1 MSRRGRDARSGS
13 VLLSVLLWL
22 SLVTASSGIGRLLEG
37 IGWLVQLAVAVGV
50 VLAVPAAARAVR
62 AHPVVPP
69 ILGTLA
75 AVGVLTAMFV
85 PGRALLFLVPT
96 PGAIADAQTLAQAGF
111 TSIAEQGLPA
121 VADNGIAFLLVGGVV
136 VLAWAADLFAFSV
149 RLPALAGLFPATL
162 LAVPAIIDPADV
174 SWPSLLLTALVY
186 LGILAVSARP
196 ERRAPRGGS
205 LGAAVP
211 SIAMAG
217 VVVIAAG
224 LVAGSAGGF
233 TRVSTPSGVSGTLFN
248 GSIDPVV
255 ALGADLR
262 RPNPVTV
269 LRYATDS
276 DLPVYLRVLTVSD
289 FEGEDW
295 APSDTEETAD
305 IAAPIA
311 PAGLGE
317 AVPRETEEVDVSV
330 ETLRSRWLPVP
341 YPVSELSGVGDGWLQ
356 DVQDGSIR
364 GDATTRAGDEYQVQA
379 LRLEPDPQQLLD
391 APVPTGFER
400 YLSLPEDVP
409 EIVRSTATEV
419 TADEV
424 TAYDRARA
432 LQTFFRSSEF
442 RYSEDTPAEEGY
454 DGDGVGVLAS
464 FLEVREGYC
473 VHFASAMAVMA
484 RELGIPSRLAIGY
497 QPGSVVPSPGT
508 ELTSYRVQS
517 SDLHAWPELYF
528 EGVGW
533 LPFEPTPSRGAP
545 ASYTLPSATTSAP
558 STTPGA
564 AASAAP
570 GAEPGE
576 TATPTPTAS
585 TATATPGALGGSTAS
600 TAPVVTLWSLLVL
613 LLLVPW
619 LLRVVQRAVRR
630 RRAADGSLEPAW
642 AELVASARDL
652 GVPVEDGES
661 PRAQEALIA
670 DALGEDEGA
679 RSALRELR
687 QGVERVRYAPV
698 VAEQSAGWRA
708 ATTVVAG
715 LRSSVGTGRRLS
727 AAVAPRSVLPGL
739 ARARRPRSD
748 L

>member
-1 MSRRGRDARSGS
+1 MTRRGGDARSGS
-13 VLLSVLLWL
+13 ILLTGLLWL
-22 SLVTASSGIGRLLEG
+22 ALVTASSGLGRLLEG
-37 IGWLVQLAVAVGV
+37 VGWLVQLGVAVAF
-50 VLAVPAAARAVR
+50 VLAVPAAARALR

-69 ILGTLA
+69 ILATLT
-75 AVGVLTAMFV
+75 AVGVLVAMFV
-85 PGRALLFLVPT
+85 PARSLLLIIPT
-96 PGAIADAQTLAQAGF
+96 PAAIADAQALAQAGF

-121 VADNGIAFLLVGGVV
+121 VADEGIAFLLIGGVV
-136 VLAWAADLFAFSV
+136 VLAWATDLFAFSV

-162 LAVPAIIDPADV
+162 LAVPAVIDPSSV
-174 SWPSLLLTALVY
+174 SWTSLLLTALAY
-186 LGILAVSARP
+186 IAILAVSARP
-196 ERRAPRGGS
+196 QRRDPSPVSPAAALPA
-205 LGAAVP
+205 LAAAAV
-211 SIAMAG
+211 
-217 VVVIAAG
+217 VVLAAG
-224 LVAGSAGGF
+224 LLSGSAGGF

-269 LRYATDS
+269 LRYSTDS

-317 AVPRETEEVDVSV
+317 GVPRETEQVDVSV

-341 YPVSELSGVGDGWLQ
+341 YPVAELSGVGDGWLQ

-364 GDATTRAGDEYQVQA
+364 GDATTRAGDEYQVEA

-400 YLSLPEDVP
+400 YLSLPDDVP
-409 EIVRSTATEV
+409 EIVRTTAAEV
-419 TADEV
+419 TADAV

-432 LQTFFRSSEF
+432 LQTFFRSSQF

-558 STTPGA
+558 STTPG
-564 AASAAP
+564 SAPSSAP
-570 GAEPGE
+570 GAAAEQ
-576 TATPTPTAS
+576 TATPT
-585 TATATPGALGGSTAS
+585 ATATTATTAPGALGGTAATS
-600 TAPVVTLWSLLVL
+600 APVVTLWTLLLL

-619 LLRVVQRAVRR
+619 LARVVQRALRR
-630 RRAADGSLEPAW
+630 RRAADGALEPAW
-642 AELVASARDL
+642 AELLASARDL
-652 GVPVEDGES
+652 GVPVDEAES
-661 PRAQEALIA
+661 PRAQEALIR
-670 DALGEDEGA
+670 DALEDEEA
-679 RSALRELR
+679 RSALRTLR
-687 QGVERVRYAPV
+687 EGVERVRYAPV
-698 VAEQSAGWRA
+698 PAEDAAGWRA
-708 ATTVVAG
+708 AATVVAG
-715 LRSSVGTGRRLS
+715 LRAAAGTGRRLT
-727 AAVAPRSVLPGL
+727 AAIAPRSVLGAL
-739 ARARRPRSD
+739 TRVRRPRSD

>member
-1 MSRRGRDARSGS
+1 MTRRARDARSGS
-13 VLLSVLLWL
+13 VLLSTLLWL
-22 SLVTASSGIGRLLEG
+22 ALVVAASGIGRLLEG

-50 VLAVPAAARAVR
+50 VLAVPAVARALR
-62 AHPVVPP
+62 AHPVLPP
-69 ILGTLA
+69 VLGTLT

-85 PGRALLFLVPT
+85 PGQALLFLVPT
-96 PGAIADAQTLAQAGF
+96 PGTVGDAQALAQAGF

-121 VADNGIAFLLVGGVV
+121 NADQGISFLLVGGVV

-162 LAVPAIIDPADV
+162 LAVPAIIDPAEV

-196 ERRAPRGGS
+196 ERRGPRRAS

-211 SIAMAG
+211 SVAMAG
-217 VVVIAAG
+217 VVVITAG

-269 LRYATDS
+269 LRYSTDS

-305 IAAPIA
+305 IEAPIA

-341 YPVSELSGVGDGWLQ
+341 YPVSELSGVGEGWLQ

-364 GDATTRAGDEYQVQA
+364 GDATTRAGDEYEVQA

-409 EIVRSTATEV
+409 EIVRSTAAEV
-419 TADEV
+419 TAEAV

-454 DGDGVGVLAS
+454 DGDGVGVLSA

-497 QPGSVVPSPGT
+497 QPGSVVPSPGSD
-508 ELTSYRVQS
+508 LTSYRVQS

-585 TATATPGALGGSTAS
+585 SATATPGALGGGTAA
-600 TAPVVTLWSLLVL
+600 TAPVVTLWSLLLL

-619 LLRVVQRAVRR
+619 LVRVVQRALRR
-630 RRAADGSLEPAW
+630 RRAADGALEPAW
-642 AELVASARDL
+642 AELLASARDL
-652 GVPVEDGES
+652 GVPVEEGES
-661 PRAQEALIA
+661 PRAQEALISA
-670 DALGEDEGA
+670 ALGEDEGA
-679 RSALRELR
+679 RSALRRLR
-687 QGVERVRYAPV
+687 EGVERVRFAPGA
-698 VAEQSAGWRA
+698 AEQAAGWSA
-708 ATTVVAG
+708 ASAVVAG
-715 LRSSVGTGRRLS
+715 LRSSAWIGARLT

-739 ARARRPRSD
+739 ARAGRPRSD